1 MQTMQVCS
9 LNTGNVRV
17 ETEMPLGECDCKNLQ
32 LHAPATCQNQQ
43 MDRIKR
49 WPSGLR
55 LGRKWFSSRT
65 IGLLDVRM
73 LEQSHPMV

>member
-43 MDRIKR
+43 MDRINKAMAE
-49 WPSGLR
+49 
-55 LGRKWFSSRT
+55 WFTFGSN
-65 IGLLDVRM
+65 GLLAARLVY
-73 LEQSHPMV
+73 